1 VSGRI
6 TEEPI
11 QNRNEEGF
19 LVAIVTIDD
28 DLGRLLIR
36 VASARGKTPE
46 QFADEA
52 LRRVI
57 SENGG
62 VR

>member
-1 VSGRI
+1 M
-6 TEEPI
+6 
-11 QNRNEEGF
+11 
-19 LVAIVTIDD
+19 AIVTIDD